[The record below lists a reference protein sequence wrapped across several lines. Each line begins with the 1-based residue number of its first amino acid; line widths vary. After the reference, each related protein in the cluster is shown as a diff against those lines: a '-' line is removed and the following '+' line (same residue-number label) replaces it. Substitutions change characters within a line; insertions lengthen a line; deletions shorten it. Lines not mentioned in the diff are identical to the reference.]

1 MLGFLLNRLGS
12 MALTMLVISIL
23 VFSIAEVVPID
34 PARSAL
40 GRYASQVKVDELR
53 EKMGLDRPVVV
64 RYADW
69 ITSALQ
75 GDFGESIHFRRPVGD
90 LIAVRLGR
98 SLILAALGF
107 AFMIPIGLALGCIA
121 GISEGKLLDRI
132 ISLTGSLFVSIPP
145 FASGIFLIVIFALW
159 LRWLPGASIPNPDE
173 SFLESLPKLILPVL
187 ALSFDEIGY
196 LTRFT
201 RVSMAEVM
209 ESDYIRTAVLKGLPR
224 RKVIFR
230 HALRNALI
238 APFTAIMLHVN
249 WLIGGVVVVEVLFSY
264 PGLGRLLLDAA
275 LRNDIVLLEGG
286 TLVLTFV
293 AVSSQVIGDIGIYF
307 MNPRIRL
314 LQESANST

>member
-1 MLGFLLNRLGS
+1 MLGFLLNRFGS
-12 MALTMLVISIL
+12 MVLTMLVISIL

-40 GRYASQVKVDELR
+40 GRYASQHKVDELR

-98 SLILAALGF
+98 SLVLAALGF

-121 GISEGKLLDRI
+121 GISEGKFLDRI

-145 FASGIFLIVIFALW
+145 FASGIFLIVVFSLW
-159 LRWLPGASIPNPDE
+159 LGWLPGTSIPDPDA
-173 SFLESLPKLILPVL
+173 SFLETFPKLILPML

-209 ESDYIRTAVLKGLPR
+209 ESDYIRTAMLKGLSR
-224 RKVIFR
+224 RKVIWR

-238 APFTAIMLHVN
+238 APFTAVMLHVN
-249 WLIGGVVVVEVLFSY
+249 WLIGGVVVVEVLFNY

-275 LRNDIVLLEGG
+275 LRNDIILLEGG

-293 AVSSQVIGDIGIYF
+293 AVSSQVIGDIGIYL

-314 LQESANST
+314 E

>member
-12 MALTMLVISIL
+12 MVLTMLVISML

-34 PARSAL
+34 PARNAL

-64 RYADW
+64 RYFVW
-69 ITSALQ
+69 ITNALQ
-75 GDFGESIHFRRPVGD
+75 GDLGESIHFRRPVSD
-90 LIAVRLGR
+90 LVAVRLGR
-98 SLILAALGF
+98 SLTLATLGF

-121 GISEGKLLDRI
+121 GMSEGRLLDRI
-132 ISLTGSLFVSIPP
+132 ISLSGSLLVSVPT
-145 FASGIFLIVIFALW
+145 FASGIFVIIVFAIW
-159 LRWLPGASIPNPDE
+159 LRWLPGASIPNPE
-173 SFLESLPKLILPVL
+173 ASLFDSALKLVLPIL

-196 LTRFT
+196 LIRFT

-209 ESDYIRTAVLKGLPR
+209 ESDYIRTAELKGLSKW
-224 RKVIFR
+224 KVIWR

-249 WLIGGVVVVEVLFSY
+249 WLIGGVVVVEVLFNY

-275 LRNDIVLLEGG
+275 MKGDIVLLEGG

-293 AVSSQVIGDIGIYF
+293 AVSSQVIGDIGIYL
-307 MNPRIRL
+307 MNPRIRF
-314 LQESANST
+314 E